1 MRGAVFAVLFL
12 TTATCLG
19 LDVLWYDW
27 TEFVV
32 LNLILLVALFV
43 GRETVNK
50 SHKENFEGDFMI
62 SGLVLL
68 ELVFMG
74 LLIVYAL
81 ESYFKIDLI
90 NALQIYKT
98 QLRILMLGVIGV
110 LGYKLGQIK
119 DEIPTE
125 L

>member
-32 LNLILLVALFV
+32 LNLILVVALFV

-74 LLIVYAL
+74 LLIVYVL